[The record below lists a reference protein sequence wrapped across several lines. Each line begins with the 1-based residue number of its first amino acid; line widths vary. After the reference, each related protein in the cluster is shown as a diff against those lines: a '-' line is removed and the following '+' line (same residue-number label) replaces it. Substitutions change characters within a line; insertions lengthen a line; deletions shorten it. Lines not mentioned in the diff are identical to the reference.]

1 MPQNLDRVF
10 ENWLK
15 KYNVK
20 REFGELLFETSG
32 EAKWLDELFEKTS
45 AARLPVDKLINQ
57 LIHKKIKVNLF
68 KDSPDKIIMEYKKT
82 TAVDEVTDEDLK
94 IIIDKVLKTNS
105 KAVADYKSG
114 RTNVINFLVG
124 MVMREA
130 KKKIEFARLQR
141 LIIGKISK

>member
-1 MPQNLDRVF
+1 
-10 ENWLK
+10 
-15 KYNVK
+15 
-20 REFGELLFETSG
+20 
-32 EAKWLDELFEKTS
+32 
-45 AARLPVDKLINQ
+45 LINQ